1 MTATDPIISHIQLKP
16 LLKARRAGETDL
28 LSSVDLNLT
37 QVPVTLAPEGIRYA
51 EGVLSWK
58 DANDVADSD
67 NACYV
72 LERSSDSD
80 TLTPV
85 KVFVFSEETRRH
97 CSLYPTPAAP
107 ALLVAGLPMHRIK
120 GVNPMQD
127 TELKIKAAQPTG
139 IVLDTSMGLG
149 YTAIGAA
156 RTAEHVITIE
166 LDPGVEEVATYNP
179 YSRELFTHPRIE
191 RRIGDSAEVITEFPD
206 DSFTRIIH
214 DPPTIVLAG
223 DLYSGVYYRELFRIL
238 RRGGRLFHYIGD
250 LNSTSGARTV
260 RGVIDRLTAAG
271 FKNVTRRPEAFA
283 VIAFK

>member
-1 MTATDPIISHIQLKP
+1 MTATDPIISHFQMTP
-16 LLKARRAGETDL
+16 LLKAHRAGETRATT
-28 LSSVDLNLT
+28 SIDLNLT
-37 QVPVTLAPEGIRYA
+37 QTEVTLSEAGIHYEA
-51 EGVLSWK
+51 GVLGWA
-58 DANDVADSD
+58 DAHEVADSD

-72 LERSSDSD
+72 LDPAGD
-80 TLTPV
+80 GGALKPK

-97 CSLYPTPAAP
+97 CSLYPTPSAP

-127 TELKIKAAQPTG
+127 TDLKIRAAQPTG

-156 RTAEHVITIE
+156 RTAERVITIE
-166 LDPGVEEVATYNP
+166 LDPGVEEVASYNP
-179 YSRELFTHPRIE
+179 YSRDLFSHPRIE
-191 RRIGDSAEVITEFPD
+191 RRIGDSADVIAEFD
-206 DSFTRIIH
+206 NDSFTRIIH

-223 DLYSGVYYRELFRIL
+223 DLYSGAYYRELFRIL

-250 LNSTSGARTV
+250 LNSPSGGRTV
-260 RGVIDRLTAAG
+260 RGVIERLGAAG
-271 FKNVTRRPEAFA
+271 FRNVARRPEAFA